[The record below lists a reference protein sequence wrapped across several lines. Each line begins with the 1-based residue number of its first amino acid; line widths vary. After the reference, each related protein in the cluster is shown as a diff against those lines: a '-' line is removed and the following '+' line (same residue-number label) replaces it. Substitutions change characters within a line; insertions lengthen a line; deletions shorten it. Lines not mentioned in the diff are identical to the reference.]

1 MGMGFTKIMRDTSLT
16 TAVSLGLAV
25 SLSIACS
32 AKITATATN
41 NRSSAPQPAAETPS
55 TAADDDA
62 GKAAPP
68 APAPAEVVS
77 TATPIEI
84 PDGFSATRR
93 FYQTRSVITLNIKAT
108 AVVSGDLISLHNDTT
123 GLDLFDHQ
131 PLAFG
136 LTADD
141 PVDVLSLDG
150 APYDIQ
156 VRLYPAASTFAGR
169 FAYDINKLRLVVDD
183 KVQPKFSQSQIYL
196 KDFPYFSAGSTNFSG
211 SDQRT
216 DGLQGSVS
224 RLVSPSVTNG
234 VAILATGMLNI
245 LNR

>member
-1 MGMGFTKIMRDTSLT
+1 MGSSILITMRNKI
-16 TAVSLGLAV
+16 
-25 SLSIACS
+25 
-32 AKITATATN
+32 
-41 NRSSAPQPAAETPS
+41 PAAASGVALVLFATSFVGCRAGIKVSTANARTGATDAPPSSEAPAASPEATSPS
-55 TAADDDA
+55 TAA
-62 GKAAPP
+62 KKT
-68 APAPAEVVS
+68 S

-84 PDGFSATRR
+84 ADGFSATRLY
-93 FYQTRSVITLNIKAT
+93 YQTRSVITLNIKAT

-136 LTADD
+136 LTAADE
-141 PVDVLSLDG
+141 PADVLSLDG

-156 VRLYPAASTFAGR
+156 IRLYPAATEFAGR
-169 FAYDINKLRLVVDD
+169 FGYSVNKLRLIVNDAA
-183 KVQPKFSQSQIYL
+183 QPKFSQSQIYL

-211 SDQRT
+211 SGQRT
-216 DGLQGSVS
+216 DGLQGGVS

-234 VAILATGMLNI
+234 TATITTGMVNI